1 MRNALIRVFQV
12 MAIIEAVTWTGLLI
26 SMLFKYVLT
35 GDQLGVRL
43 FGGLHGFAMIGYVMA
58 VFLVRPEVQLE
69 QPHDRATR
77 CSPPSRRSPRSGSCG
92 ERCRAR
98 SRSPEQLRSRFS
110 VALAQSSPARI
121 DVADHARKGQ
131 IFVALG
137 AVAWSTA
144 GLFQRDL
151 SVGPAT
157 QLGGRA
163 FFGMLSLFA
172 FVAISQRRGGV
183 LAAFRGIGRSGLV
196 TALSMAIASGTF
208 IIALNHTSVAH
219 LLFILAISPLAAA
232 LIARVALGERV
243 ASKTWI
249 AMLIALAGVVVMLG
263 GGGGGELL
271 GDGLAIA
278 ATLAFAVSIVMT
290 RHRREISMAPATCL
304 SQVLV
309 LLVAAPFADPG
320 SAQLQGS
327 RAAGRCSGQDRSGS
341 GSP

>member
-1 MRNALIRVFQV
+1 
-12 MAIIEAVTWTGLLI
+12 
-26 SMLFKYVLT
+26 
-35 GDQLGVRL
+35 
-43 FGGLHGFAMIGYVMA
+43 
-58 VFLVRPEVQLE
+58 
-69 QPHDRATR
+69 
-77 CSPPSRRSPRSGSCG
+77 
-92 ERCRAR
+92 
-98 SRSPEQLRSRFS
+98 

-121 DVADHARKGQ
+121 DAVDHTRKGQ

-163 FFGMLSLFA
+163 FFGMLSLLA

-183 LAAFRGIGRSGLV
+183 LAAFRGIGRFGLV
-196 TALSMAIASGTF
+196 TAVCMAIASGTF

-232 LIARVALGERV
+232 LIARVALGERI
-243 ASKTWI
+243 ASTTWI
-249 AMLIALAGVVVMLG
+249 AMLIALLGVVVMLG
-263 GGGGGELL
+263 GGGGGDLL

-278 ATLAFAVSIVMT
+278 ATLSFAVSIVMT
-290 RHRREISMAPATCL
+290 RHRREISMAPATCI

-309 LLVAAPFADPG
+309 LLVAAPFFDPG
-320 SAQLQGS
+320 SADLRDVLLLAALGAGQIGLGLALMTVGARLIPAAQTALIGLLEVVLGPLWVWIAYTEQPSTATLIGGAIVVLGIIVQTGS
-327 RAAGRCSGQDRSGS
+327 FGRLAPGRVAA
-341 GSP
+341 